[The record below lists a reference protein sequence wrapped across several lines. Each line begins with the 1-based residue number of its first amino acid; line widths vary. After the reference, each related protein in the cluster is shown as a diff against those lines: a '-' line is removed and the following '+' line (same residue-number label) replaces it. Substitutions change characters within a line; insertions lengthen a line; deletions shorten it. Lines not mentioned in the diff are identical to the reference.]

1 MKLDFL
7 VKILFEIIL
16 GLKPFAFTEIIR
28 YSGENLTGINYIFK
42 TILILKS

>member
-1 MKLDFL
+1 NPMKLDFL

-28 YSGENLTGINYIFK
+28 WRQFAGFMTRISANR
-42 TILILKS
+42 